1 MLYVRKYEIC
11 CVVFILPNVV
21 GPNRLI
27 PLKFKLFVFTRAE
40 SLEGGKIRTALI
52 LKKGK
57 LKHNFVVAVSDEK
70 KKTSQGTG
78 N

>member
-1 MLYVRKYEIC
+1 MLYVQKYEIC

-21 GPNRLI
+21 GPYRLI
-27 PLKFKLFVFTRAE
+27 PLKFKLFVFKRAE

-57 LKHNFVVAVSDEK
+57 LKHNSVVGRL
-70 KKTSQGTG
+70 TMNG
-78 N
+78 